1 MRTIRQNV
9 FETNSS
15 SVHALVIAKEYQIE
29 NLPKVV
35 NFNFYTESDHY
46 DDYVEI
52 YDIPSNNYEKDI
64 RIKAEII
71 FEGLIN
77 YSDSL
82 EQYNDLI
89 QFIIDSLQ
97 TVNVK
102 ATFPNTSYSFNKYRV
117 ISIIPNEQ
125 KDFAEACFQNKNQNL
140 LLRFLFGKYTIIDAY
155 EDDTYWGT
163 WEHFIEEHNNFEFVN
178 KHEEYSDRR

>member
-1 MRTIRQNV
+1 MKKIRNKV

-29 NLPKVV
+29 NLPKIV
-35 NFNFYTESDHY
+35 NFNFYTEY
-46 DDYVEI
+46 DCYSDYVEI
-52 YDIPSNNYEKDI
+52 YDIPSNDYEKDI
-64 RIKAEII
+64 KIKAEII

-89 QFIIDSLQ
+89 QFIINSLQ
-97 TVNVK
+97 NVNVK

-117 ISIIPNEQ
+117 ISIIPDEQ
-125 KDFAEACFQNKNQNL
+125 KEFTKVCFQNKNQNL
-140 LLRFLFGKYTIIDAY
+140 LLRFLFGKYTIIDAF
-155 EDDTYWGT
+155 ENDTAWGT
-163 WEHFIEEHNNFEFVN
+163 WENFIKEHNNFEFVN
-178 KHEEYSDRR
+178 KHEEYLDRR

>member
-1 MRTIRQNV
+1 MKNIRKGV

-29 NLPKVV
+29 NLPKIV
-35 NFNFYTESDHY
+35 NFNFYTEY
-46 DDYVEI
+46 NDYVEI
-52 YDIPSNNYEKDI
+52 CDIPSDNYEKDI
-64 RIKAEII
+64 KIKAEII

-77 YSDSL
+77 YSDSI

-117 ISIIPNEQ
+117 ISIIPYEQ
-125 KDFAEACFQNKNQNL
+125 KEFTKVCFQNKNQNL

-163 WEHFIEEHNNFEFVN
+163 WEHFIKEHNNFVFVN